1 MGQNNKLI
9 IYPDASVLN
18 RIFDDQT
25 QPRIYFESSAV
36 LILFEFIENNIAD
49 LVSSD
54 ILLYENDR
62 NPFEERRI
70 FVNFV
75 ISNVKEFIKI
85 DKNILTSAKEIENNG
100 IKKMDALHL
109 ACAEKSSA
117 EYFLTCDDRII
128 KKYTGRLK
136 ALNPVDFV
144 NDILLKKEV

>member
-144 NDILLKKEV
+144 NDILLNKGV